1 MAAGILDP
9 AEITK
14 AAEAYFGVEPAK
26 RNLKVIHANLDP
38 AVLRFEAL
46 DDDEQAEFKD
56 AVDQFTRAYAFLA
69 QVMPFTDADLEMLY
83 VYVKALRTLLRDA
96 ASGGLDL
103 GDDLIL
109 THLRLMAHGAEDI
122 ELEAGEIQPGSAIPG
137 GGHGGAVEPK
147 RESLEE
153 IIAAINERFGT
164 DLDERD
170 KLEVEKVE
178 ITLRADDELRTF
190 AQANPLESFALE
202 FGPKFKSAILDTEAH
217 TERLYHLLLTNPEL
231 ARMIESEVMRTTYE
245 ALRDE
250 PEGGG

>member
-1 MAAGILDP
+1 MAAGILEP
-9 AEITK
+9 TEINK

-46 DDDEQAEFKD
+46 EDDLQAEFKD

-109 THLRLMAHGAEDI
+109 THLRLMAHGAEGI
-122 ELEAGEIQPGSAIPG
+122 ALEAGEIEPGSTLPG
-137 GGHGGAVEPK
+137 SGHGGAGEPK

-178 ITLRADDELRTF
+178 ITLRADGELRTF
-190 AQANPLESFALE
+190 AQANPMESFALE

-217 TERLYHLLLTNPEL
+217 TDRLYHLLLTNPEL
-231 ARMIESEVMRTTYE
+231 AKMIESEVMRTTYE
-245 ALRDE
+245 ALREREAE
-250 PEGGG
+250 P